1 MKHNF
6 KTPHLLLALAFA
18 VGVVSLTPV
27 GGGEFSQASLTKG
40 LLAEETTSQDNTNPP
55 TDATVQP
62 GTVENPTTTVPCDS
76 TTGANCGGTTTTTD
90 GYNQQPMQPQP
101 TDNYNQQPMYDGG
114 TSSGGQ
120 GGCAPGTTCDNTN
133 WNSDGGMGGGMNMGN
148 PSDKDCQFDKR
159 DAHRMYNEI
168 TQLIK
173 RKTKAGE
180 DIINLASLS
189 AIVLDAKTKLESCS
203 TMTWD
208 ELQAVRQTLMGEM
221 GSGGVNATLS
231 QYRCWDDY
239 ARQTKDYERMK
250 MDFGR
255 TKKDLIS
262 LPAGDM
268 SGDVDKQIGN
278 MDRMLEL
285 TLKMLSLMKDND
297 CNIWNGYSDAQMEME
312 DLRWE
317 MDDLRIEM
325 DEFWPK
331 FEQIRN
337 TAWAE
342 QMFTQVETSIAK
354 GKEDYA
360 NMSPEMQ
367 KKIDAVSQVAT
378 GLVTKGRACLASG
391 DIQCVKEAQMR
402 LEELGRKADQIF
414 GGKQEVDFEKMGF
427 DKSMNTKFE
436 QVAGDGNYG
445 EEIQMI
451 KSLIESDPSLINKI
465 MERDPKMANKI
476 LKMMG
481 KMSGENQ
488 SKYLS
493 QQSELKDTLDEAIA
507 TTPQLKN
514 YKDEILGAN
523 LMGDGLTEMI
533 TKVEDYRDGKEQF
546 QSTEFAQTMDQLK
559 TESREQE
566 YDLGVSDFKDVT
578 SDDWYYDTIHD
589 AGLGLDG
596 KTINGET
603 VIDAGG
609 QVTYAEALKVAVEAT
624 GLEKTDSTSNSACQN
639 HWAKGY
645 CGAVEG
651 KGITIANNLD
661 QKMTRG
667 EVARMI
673 VEITGLQMQDIQAP
687 FTDLAGNKYESY
699 IKTLYA
705 NGVMN
710 GNPDGTV
717 NPNAPVNRVEV
728 FTMIKNMKDN
738 LGLAVTSIEAIW
750 EIETMKLDVDMD
762 VKTDMDNGNYIK
774 EDQGGGSYDNYDKE
788 PENTLDDMNKMMDWE

>member
-6 KTPHLLLALAFA
+6 RTPHLLLALALA
-18 VGVVSLTPV
+18 VGIISLSPAS
-27 GGGEFSQASLTKG
+27 GGDFSQASLTKG
-40 LLAEETTSQDNTNPP
+40 LLAEDTTSTENTVNP
-55 TDATVQP
+55 AT
-62 GTVENPTTTVPCDS
+62 NVPCDS
-76 TTGANCGGTTTTTD
+76 TTGANCGPTTTD
-90 GYNQQPMQPQP
+90 NYNQQPMQPQP
-101 TDNYNQQPMYDGG
+101 MDPTQMQPMQPQQTQPQWDG
-114 TSSGGQ
+114 TSTSGGGQ
-120 GGCAPGTTCDNTN
+120 GGCAPGTVCDYK
-133 WNSDGGMGGGMNMGN
+133 GGESGGGQGGGMNMGTN

-180 DIINLASLS
+180 DTTSLNS
-189 AIVLDAKTKLESCS
+189 LLTTVSEAKTKLESCL

-208 ELQAVRQTLMGEM
+208 ELNAVRQTLMGEM

-239 ARQTKDYERMK
+239 GRQKKDYERMK
-250 MDFGR
+250 IDFGR

-262 LPAGDM
+262 LPAGDL
-268 SGDVDKQIGN
+268 SDEVDAQIAR
-278 MDRMLEL
+278 MDKMLEL

-325 DEFWPK
+325 DDFWPK

-342 QMFTQVETSIAK
+342 QMFKQVETDVFK
-354 GKEDYA
+354 GKEGFA

-378 GLVTKGRACLASG
+378 DLVAKGRACLTAG
-391 DIQCVKEAQMR
+391 DIQCVKEVQMR
-402 LEELGRKADQIF
+402 LEELGRKASQIF
-414 GGKQEVDFEKMGF
+414 GGGQEVDFEKMGF

-507 TTPQLKN
+507 TVPQLKT
-514 YKDEILGAN
+514 YKEDILNAN
-523 LMGDGLTEMI
+523 FIGDGLDKAVT
-533 TKVEDYRDGKEQF
+533 TFEDYRDGKEQF
-546 QSTEFAQTMDQLK
+546 QSTEFVQTMDQLK
-559 TESREQE
+559 TESRSQE
-566 YDLGVSDFKDVT
+566 VELGVSKFEDAT
-578 SDDWYYDTIHD
+578 SDTWYYDAAHD
-589 AGLGLDG
+589 DALNISG
-596 KTINGET
+596 KTMNGEQMF
-603 VIDAGG
+603 DPSG
-609 QVTYAEALKVAVEAT
+609 QTTYAEMLKVIDEAT
-624 GLEKTDSTSNSACQN
+624 GVGKSESTSYGAAQN
-639 HWAKGY
+639 HWSAGY
-645 CGAVEG
+645 YGSVEG
-651 KGITIANNLD
+651 KGVTFMNPD
-661 QKMTRG
+661 QKITRG
-667 EVARMI
+667 EMARMI
-673 VEITGLQMQDIQAP
+673 VEITGIPMQDIQTP
-687 FTDLAGNKYESY
+687 FVDIAGNKYESY
-699 IKTLYA
+699 AKTLYA

-710 GNPDGTV
+710 GNSDGTV
-717 NPNAPVNRVEV
+717 KLNDFVNRAEA
-728 FTMIKNMKDN
+728 FTLVKNMIDK
-738 LGLAVTSIEAIW
+738 LGLMAVDVKAIQ
-750 EIETMKLDVDMD
+750 EIETMKMDVDMD

-774 EDQGGGSYDNYDKE
+774 EDQGGGQGGGSYNDDNYGNE
-788 PENTLDDMNKMMDWE
+788 PENTLDDMNDMMDWE